1 MKTLFKIAAALTLT
15 GCFFTAN
22 AQTTKP
28 MPKEEKMETKKEEK
42 METKKMGVRSGAH
55 HGKMHHSKMTTKS
68 KM

>member
-1 MKTLFKIAAALTLT
+1 MKTPFKFAAALALT
-15 GCFFTAN
+15 GCFFAAN

-42 METKKMGVRSGAH
+42 METKKMAAKGSAPRV
-55 HGKMHHSKMTTKS
+55 KMQHSKTTTKS